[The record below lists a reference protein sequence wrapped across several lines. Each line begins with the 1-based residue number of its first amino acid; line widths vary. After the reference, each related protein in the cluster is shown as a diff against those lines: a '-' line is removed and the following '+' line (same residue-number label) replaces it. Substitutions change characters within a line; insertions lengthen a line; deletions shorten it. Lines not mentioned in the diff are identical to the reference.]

1 MTGSAL
7 TAWRQRQQ
15 LSIAQLA
22 HVLGVQRDIVSKWE
36 HGARITGTA
45 AVLLSA
51 LMRDDAL
58 LARLVTER
66 GVPRRYRPRKKKREA
81 PLTG

>member
-1 MTGSAL
+1 MTGPAL
-7 TAWRQRQQ
+7 AIWRQRQQ

-22 HVLGVQRDIVSKWE
+22 HLLGVQRDIVSKWE
-36 HGARITGTA
+36 HGSRITGTA
-45 AVLLSA
+45 AVLLDA

-66 GVPRRYRPRKKKREA
+66 GVPRRHRARKTKA
-81 PLTG
+81 PVELS

>member
-1 MTGSAL
+1 MTGPAL

-22 HVLGVQRDIVSKWE
+22 HLLGVQRDIVSKWE
-36 HGARITGTA
+36 HGFRITGTA
-45 AVLLSA
+45 AVLLTA
-51 LMRDDAL
+51 LMQDDVL

-66 GVPRRYRPRKKKREA
+66 GVPRRHGARKTKAPRE
-81 PLTG
+81 LS